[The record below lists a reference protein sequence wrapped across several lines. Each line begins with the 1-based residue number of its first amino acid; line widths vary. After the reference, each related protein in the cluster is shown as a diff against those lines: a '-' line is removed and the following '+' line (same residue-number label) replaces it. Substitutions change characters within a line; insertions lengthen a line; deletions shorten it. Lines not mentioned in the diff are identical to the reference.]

1 MSKVNVK
8 LNREEKWVKTCY
20 ASLTDVT
27 KENEKKKSIVQIVY
41 IYILSKCLCQQKNV
55 AKSFPDFLSNQ

>member
-41 IYILSKCLCQQKNV
+41 IYIFSRNV
-55 AKSFPDFLSNQ
+55 SVNRKTSPNPFPTS